1 MTSFYITKKLA
12 GIGKGTAFWMTSV
25 GNEIGQILISV
36 LTAMLVLYVD
46 CHCCVEAGQSKLQA
60 RFGQW
65 PDLIIRLDIWH
76 FMRRM
81 SAGCTTDAHPLYATF
96 MSCRFACIFEWDPE
110 DIALL
115 RRAVT
120 EQLRQE
126 GVRVIS
132 DGLVDKRITKK
143 DLAFYCR
150 RRTCGEDSTFR
161 LIDQLLQELM
171 GDKGRDL
178 LGVPLLDRVRMEHIW
193 RVQQRHVKCIQ
204 DVPGIPLYTET
215 GTTTRGGIVLTRY
228 RCARG
233 STSLESFHLH
243 LQRFVP
249 GTSANSLN
257 FQLYLLEGLS
267 RWNQDR
273 AAASVTSQPS
283 ALLTYAGDVV
293 QSINTNSLKVFGQ
306 RYVSFQ
312 PPAKYTGELIG
323 VDYLLR
329 QTGQPLQEV
338 SPDSEDTE
346 NLMEDLVEEED
357 EGFQEEDT
365 LDPTVSGASYT
376 TVQRVAHSPPATL
389 QSSSL
394 FSPPAS
400 SLFSPPAS
408 SLFSPPASSLVSP
421 PASSLSSHPASSL
434 SSHPASSLVS
444 HPASSLVSPLA
455 SSLVSHPASSLV
467 SHPASSLS
475 SHPASSLVSHP
486 ASSLISH
493 PASSLSSHPASPQ
506 SSLNPHLVSQ
516 VPPRRCQTYTIA
528 PINLLIDDK
537 LYVNQAVD
545 EHGMP
550 GMDRVDS
557 LAEYLAELRT
567 QTSMTLS
574 NQQVSTFTALW
585 QDLLDFDKQRVV
597 FAARH
602 QQKLNTGRFRSPKKR
617 AEFTPGVDSLK
628 RSALASTAPLAQ
640 WPDCC
645 RVVEAVFVRLCDVHK
660 HPKKIGKT
668 VSLTRWSLVLQDYR
682 RIRYL
687 ILNNGAVMRDT
698 SLQLVEVNQNT
709 LKQWHNCK
717 VKYQDERLVLQGINL
732 PCRIPVAVEV
742 LPPATVRPAVAP
754 QQPGDK
760 HTYSLPQGT
769 AGQAITKRKFTVV
782 PSNAAAAVPPK
793 RQLLAKPPT
802 LSPAQLFVCVPTP
815 TQHYVSQVPGTTPS
829 PATTS
834 APSAPQRKYVKKVQA
849 NICRKC
855 GQYRTAETGHSQYKG
870 TVYCPSSE
878 TVSKDRTDNTEYRDN
893 YDHAIRYLLN
903 FQEQVCLK

>member
-1 MTSFYITKKLA
+1 MSRLKTFATSGVRPADAGNRPAPRQKKWFDLFNKLA

-36 LTAMLVLYVD
+36 LTAEEGAGLDLMVADLMKRYSQACVAPPKVLYVD
-46 CHCCVEAGQSKLQA
+46 CHCCIEAGQSKLQA

-96 MSCRFACIFEWDPE
+96 MSCLSACIFEWDPE

-132 DGLVDKRITKK
+132 DVLVDKRITKK

-150 RRTCGEDSTFR
+150 RRTCGEDTTFR

-273 AAASVTSQPS
+273 AAASVPSQPS

-293 QSINTNSLKVFGQ
+293 QSINTNSLKVFGR
-306 RYVSFQ
+306 RYISFQ

-346 NLMEDLVEEED
+346 NLLEDLVEEGGEED

-365 LDPTVSGASYT
+365 LDPTLSGASYT
-376 TVQRVAHSPPATL
+376 TVH
-389 QSSSL
+389 
-394 FSPPAS
+394 PAS
-400 SLFSPPAS
+400 SLS
-408 SLFSPPASSLVSP
+408 SYPASSLVRP

-434 SSHPASSLVS
+434 SSP
-444 HPASSLVSPLA
+444 PASSLVSP
-455 SSLVSHPASSLV
+455 P
-467 SHPASSLS
+467 
-475 SHPASSLVSHP
+475 
-486 ASSLISH
+486 
-493 PASSLSSHPASPQ
+493 PASPQ

-516 VPPRRCQTYTIA
+516 CNFTAIA
-528 PINLLIDDK
+528 PIHSLTDDK

-557 LAEYLAELRT
+557 LAEYLTELRT

-574 NQQVSTFTALW
+574 NQQVSTITALW

-602 QQKLNTGRFRSPKKR
+602 QQKLTTGRFRESTCPVGFLWLPR
-617 AEFTPGVDSLK
+617 CYHQLLSVLLLLHSSQEIYTHTVYLK
-628 RSALASTAPLAQ
+628 
-640 WPDCC
+640 
-645 RVVEAVFVRLCDVHK
+645 
-660 HPKKIGKT
+660 
-668 VSLTRWSLVLQDYR
+668 VLQDKPSPR
-682 RIRYL
+682 G
-687 ILNNGAVMRDT
+687 N
-698 SLQLVEVNQNT
+698 SLLSPPMPQQLFHQRGSFS
-709 LKQWHNCK
+709 QS
-717 VKYQDERLVLQGINL
+717 
-732 PCRIPVAVEV
+732 
-742 LPPATVRPAVAP
+742 LPP
-754 QQPGDK
+754 
-760 HTYSLPQGT
+760 
-769 AGQAITKRKFTVV
+769 
-782 PSNAAAAVPPK
+782 
-793 RQLLAKPPT
+793 
-802 LSPAQLFVCVPTP
+802 
-815 TQHYVSQVPGTTPS
+815 
-829 PATTS
+829 
-834 APSAPQRKYVKKVQA
+834 
-849 NICRKC
+849 
-855 GQYRTAETGHSQYKG
+855 
-870 TVYCPSSE
+870 
-878 TVSKDRTDNTEYRDN
+878 
-893 YDHAIRYLLN
+893 
-903 FQEQVCLK
+903 